1 MTTYFNPGCALRLYK
16 PHLADRT
23 LALLNERLGP
33 VLPHDICCRHD
44 PALPAGSLIVN
55 VCPGCDRRFGSLY
68 EGVSTISLWEVLDG
82 LNGVSLPDYRGIKMS
97 LHDACPVRERP
108 QVHRAVRSLL
118 QKMRITVVEPERSG
132 AHSVCCGDDFY
143 QKLPLDEVERRMK
156 LRAESMPCQDVC
168 VYCVSC
174 VKSMT
179 VGGRTPHHLIDLIYG
194 EDTEPQIYDTIR
206 WHEQLDAYIQT
217 H

>member
-1 MTTYFNPGCALRLYK
+1 
-16 PHLADRT
+16 
-23 LALLNERLGP
+23 
-33 VLPHDICCRHD
+33 
-44 PALPAGSLIVN
+44 
-55 VCPGCDRRFGSLY
+55 
-68 EGVSTISLWEVLDG
+68 VSTISLWEVLDG
-82 LNGVSLPDYRGIKMS
+82 LNGFPLPDYRGMRMS

-132 AHSVCCGDDFY
+132 EHSVCCGDDVY
-143 QKLPLDEVERRMK
+143 QKLPLNEVERRMK

-174 VKSMT
+174 VKSMA

-194 EDTEPQIYDTIR
+194 EATEPQIYDTVR
-206 WHEQLDAYIQT
+206 WHEQLDAYIEM